1 MLKLNFKYKG
11 NIKHLNTL
19 VFNEMLNNYPSY
31 KKKIEEAKVEERSF
45 LEYIQEFN
53 NEIGIGY
60 LKNLNKIEEKI
71 EKTNTK
77 EEAKILKLKKKNT
90 YKTNYKYKNN
100 YKPRYQKN
108 YAFRSKLEKPYV
120 SRFNK
125 SQNKFNNKFTNRFG
139 FTTATNTIVSS
150 NIVNTTYNR
159 NINTITKNNINM
171 QNTGLFNTS
180 NNRPRSM
187 YINRTQNANNIKKIN
202 NPVIQQEVKV
212 TNTANNII
220 NSAQNA
226 HTNMSSIKQQQPSRA
241 YYKNESNRRSVIQG
255 NTHKIRTSNYISKP
269 EIDRIKA
276 ELQAKNTTAT
286 TEVIKRKYSIAS
298 NVTTEEKKPII
309 SKFKTTMY
317 FIKANKLV
325 IDNINLGHYY
335 YIAQNNQK
343 YIINNVYYRKTILNK
358 INIRS
363 IVKEFNLHWH
373 LIFKN
378 SILERLINHC
388 IEHGNKAKAENLIF
402 KTLYWIKAK
411 YHKRPMHILING
423 LINVM
428 PFMETMPFR
437 MGKNIKLLP
446 KYIPVRRRVYMAC
459 AWIIGY
465 AKPSVKNSTKAQQKP
480 FYKKLA
486 LELLSSAMKKSRSFN
501 RMIHLHETVFEN
513 RINANL
519 ARKFLHK
526 RRKKKTIKIRKRRL
540 YKRG

>member
-31 KKKIEEAKVEERSF
+31 KKKIEEAKLEERSF

-60 LKNLNKIEEKI
+60 LKNLNKIEETI
-71 EKTNTK
+71 EKTNSK
-77 EEAKILKLKKKNT
+77 EETKILKLKKKNT

-108 YAFRSKLEKPYV
+108 YAFRSKLEKPYI

-125 SQNKFNNKFTNRFG
+125 AQNKFNNKFTNRFG
-139 FTTATNTIVSS
+139 FVTSINTIVSS
-150 NIVNTTYNR
+150 NTTYNR
-159 NINTITKNNINM
+159 NSNNNKNNINV
-171 QNTGLFNTS
+171 QNTGLFNTR

-187 YINRTQNANNIKKIN
+187 YSNRAQNINNIRKTN
-202 NPVIQQEVKV
+202 NNVIQQEMYV
-212 TNTANNII
+212 TNTANTMIKSTQDLN
-220 NSAQNA
+220 N
-226 HTNMSSIKQQQPSRA
+226 NMPNIKQQQQPNKA
-241 YYKNESNRRSVIQG
+241 YYKNESNRRSTIQG
-255 NTHKIRTSNYISKP
+255 NTHKVRTSNYISKP

-276 ELQAKNTTAT
+276 ELQAKNAISS
-286 TEVIKRKYSIAS
+286 TEVIKRKYSAVNNAI
-298 NVTTEEKKPII
+298 TDEKKPII

-317 FIKANKLV
+317 FIKSNKLI
-325 IDNINLGHYY
+325 IDTIHLGHYY

-343 YIINNVYYRKTILNK
+343 YIINNVYYPKTILNK

-402 KTLYWIKAK
+402 RTLYWIKAK

-465 AKPSVKNSTKAQQKP
+465 AKPSVKNSTKTQQKP